1 MQKEK
6 ADLPNRQADL
16 ASAEGNLRRLAE
28 ELGWEVSDVKQLVS
42 RIPSRAKVA
51 AIHAL
56 LNSRGEK
63 TSGIRNAKA
72 AVEEAEGEIADL
84 KQEID
89 RMAAPVDVS
98 KLAAVVKAARESG
111 DIALRINAAEGD
123 IREANAAIQRH
134 LKSLQ
139 PQLAEEGELTSIPV
153 PARDTVLHYRDAVRG
168 ADQRMQANS
177 P

>member
-72 AVEEAEGEIADL
+72 AVEEAEDQIADL

-123 IREANAAIQRH
+123 AREANAAIRRG

-139 PQLAEEGELTSIPV
+139 PHVADEGALALVPV
-153 PARDTVLHYRDAVRG
+153 PARDTVHHYRDGVRG